1 VATPAD
7 EIRAVT
13 EIARDVALRQLDHAF
28 QASDNLDTKAVGVL
42 TLDIA
47 ALAAILAGIKDV
59 FTGRAWEYPA
69 GLVLLSAILTMA
81 AIATRRWSYGPDVGA
96 FCAVETADVS
106 KIRAATANA
115 DLISELIDKK
125 KGAIAK
131 AEGRLKWK
139 AGFFMAAMGLV
150 VVAGL
155 VSAII
160 LK

>member
-1 VATPAD
+1 ML
-7 EIRAVT
+7 AVS
-13 EIARDVALRQLDHAF
+13 EIARDMALRQLDLAF

-69 GLVLLSAILTMA
+69 GLLVLSAVLTMA

-96 FCAVETADVS
+96 FYDKETGDVTTIS
-106 KIRAATANA
+106 AAKANA

-150 VVAGL
+150 VVAGF

-160 LK
+160 LR